1 MDNGFRFF
9 SATGP
14 SHLGRYLRPISA
26 PRGVL
31 LFLTNN
37 ADVLKIVAF
46 VAPVLYIALYVN
58 SQRAVAVSALNG
70 QRAALKRT
78 EELLVRERL
87 AREQAQT
94 ETRLA
99 TARETVAS
107 EQNRLQQSAASL
119 YDAVEKVLPAYD
131 LLRATGN
138 SFMDAQTLLSNSLD
152 LLPERA

>member
-1 MDNGFRFF
+1 
-9 SATGP
+9 
-14 SHLGRYLRPISA
+14 
-26 PRGVL
+26 
-31 LFLTNN
+31 
-37 ADVLKIVAF
+37 VLKIVAF